1 MIWRI
6 KMNNNDIK
14 NTVLITVVL
23 GSFLIPF
30 MGTSINLA
38 LPSIQTEFLLDAV
51 LLSWIPTAF
60 ILANATLILPFGR
73 LADIHGRKKI
83 FLYGIITYTFASFL
97 ASISPSGILLLIFS
111 FLQGI
116 GCAMIFGTGIALIS
130 SVFEPKE
137 RGKAYG
143 IYVASVYTGIFSGLI
158 LGGFLIQNLG
168 WRSIFIF
175 NVIFGLLLIS
185 IVLLEVKSDWA
196 GSKGE
201 KFDLLGSILFF
212 FTIFALVQG
221 FSNLTNENLGKNL
234 LLVGL
239 LGALIFLRYEKKSKY
254 PLLKISI
261 FKNRIFTISII
272 SILIINIGTTAITFL
287 LSLYLQYLKLLS
299 PNTTGIILV
308 VQPLSVAILSPFAGR
323 ISDKID
329 TRIITSIGMTITTI
343 GLYSFTFLNE
353 NTSLNFIILG
363 LILVGTGLALFSS
376 PATNAAMNS
385 VGKEIYG
392 TASATVSTM
401 VFLGQV
407 LSMGV
412 VILIFASYLGNVQII
427 PQYYNLFLKSANT
440 AFIVYT
446 VVCFIA
452 IFALILIGK
461 NKISVNKN

>member
-1 MIWRI
+1 MDD
-6 KMNNNDIK
+6 NDIK

-38 LPSIQTEFLLDAV
+38 LPSIQIEFLLDAV

-60 ILANATLILPFGR
+60 ILANAALILPFGR

-83 FLYGIITYTFASFL
+83 FLYGVITYTFASFL
-97 ASISPSGILLLIFS
+97 ASISPSGILLIIFS

-116 GCAMIFGTGIALIS
+116 GCSMIFGTGIALIS

-175 NVIFGLLLIS
+175 NVIFGLLLTS
-185 IVLLEVKSDWA
+185 IVLLEVKSDWS

-201 KFDLLGSILFF
+201 KFDFLGSILFI
-212 FTIFALVQG
+212 FTIFTLVQG
-221 FSNLTNENLGKNL
+221 FSNLTNGNLGNYL
-234 LLVGL
+234 LLFGL
-239 LGALIFLRYEKKSKY
+239 LGGLIFLKYEKKLKY

-261 FKNRIFTISII
+261 FKNRVFTISII

-287 LSLYLQYLKLLS
+287 LSLYFQYLKLLS
-299 PNTTGIILV
+299 PNTVGIILV
-308 VQPLSVAILSPFAGR
+308 IQPLSVAILSPFAGK

-329 TRIITSIGMTITTI
+329 TRIIASIGMAITTI

-353 NTSLNFIILG
+353 NSSLSFIILG

-385 VGKEIYG
+385 VGKKIYG

-412 VILIFASYLGNVQII
+412 IILIFATYLGNVQII

-452 IFALILIGK
+452 IFALLLIGK
-461 NKISVNKN
+461 NKTSVNKID